1 MESIQ
6 RRAPRNLS
14 PAYNV
19 IHNTAPRQYNALWG
33 IWTLGSKVVNFENLF
48 LHGFWPKSE
57 RDILRW
63 HPQIAKKKHS
73 KYENFVFDDG
83 EDIFDKL
90 FNDAKD
96 FFEIVF
102 YDKNFIIE

>member
-1 MESIQ
+1 M
-6 RRAPRNLS
+6 
-14 PAYNV
+14 
-19 IHNTAPRQYNALWG
+19 
-33 IWTLGSKVVNFENLF
+33 
-48 LHGFWPKSE
+48 
-57 RDILRW
+57 
-63 HPQIAKKKHS
+63 HS
-73 KYENFVFDDG
+73 KYEQFVFDDG